1 MNPSQ
6 TDWNKHRCDHCDK
19 DYYATQEELNLEG
32 MDNVQRLIAV
42 DKGPKTN
49 FRCPDC
55 GHVGMPYKILNR
67 KVDAFKNIN
76 GTTMIFILALGYY
89 LNGKWIHP
97 LLMYLFDLH
106 ENQSDVA
113 TWLVVSP
120 LITGGMIW
128 LLSVFTSKKVH
139 QSK

>member
-1 MNPSQ
+1 MKASQ

-55 GHVGMPYKILNR
+55 GHVGMPYNMLNR
-67 KVDAFKNIN
+67 KGVTSRNIN
-76 GTTMIFILALGYY
+76 GTLVLIIVCISILLFCY
-89 LNGKWIHP
+89 LNIP
-97 LLMYLFDLH
+97 
-106 ENQSDVA
+106 
-113 TWLVVSP
+113 
-120 LITGGMIW
+120 
-128 LLSVFTSKKVH
+128 
-139 QSK
+139 